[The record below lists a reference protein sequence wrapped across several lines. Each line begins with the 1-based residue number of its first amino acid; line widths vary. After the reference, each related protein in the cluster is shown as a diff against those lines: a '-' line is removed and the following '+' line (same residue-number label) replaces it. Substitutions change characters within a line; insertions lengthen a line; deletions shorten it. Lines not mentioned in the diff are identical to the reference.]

1 MKKLIVTLAAL
12 VVASG
17 AFAQLNYGVRAGAN
31 LSSISGM
38 VEEENLDYG
47 DLVTASATQSSKL
60 GMNFGIFAEYML
72 MPMLGVQAEVN
83 FSMQGVNTHVNVS
96 GTLLGGE
103 LKNKNSFMAN
113 YVNVPVLA
121 KFHFANIRL
130 FAGPQ
135 LGFLAGDIN
144 VKSKTTSG
152 EETKIEKD
160 DLDDDLYSGI
170 DFSFVV
176 GGQYK
181 FTENIG
187 VDARYN
193 IGLTNVFPTQK
204 NDKGVV
210 LSEGYGKQGVL
221 QIGVFYEF

>member
-17 AFAQLNYGVRAGAN
+17 AFAQLSYGVKAGAN
-31 LSSISGM
+31 LSTISGM
-38 VEEENLDYG
+38 VEADNLDYG
-47 DLVTASATQSSKL
+47 DLVTASADQSSKL
-60 GMNFGIFAEYML
+60 GMNFGIFAEYKL

-83 FSMQGVNTHVNVS
+83 FSLQGVNTNAKVS
-96 GTLLGGE
+96 SNLLGGAVE
-103 LKNKNSFMAN
+103 TKTAVKAN

-121 KFHFANIRL
+121 KFHFANL
-130 FAGPQ
+130 SVFAGPQ

-144 VKSKTTSG
+144 LKTKTISG
-152 EETKIEKD
+152 DDTKIEKD
-160 DLDDDLYSGI
+160 DMDDDLYSGV

-193 IGLTNVFPTQK
+193 IGMTNVFPAQK
-204 NDKGVV
+204 NDKGEVIT
-210 LSEGYGKQGVL
+210 EGYGKQGVL
-221 QIGVFYEF
+221 QVGVFYEF